1 MNPNYLKQELAWE
14 VALRAEERAKWMII
28 ILRLVSTIV
37 PRTIRVGIKT
47 RREMAWSPVDVWQ
60 GIVAQV
66 RA

>member
-1 MNPNYLKQELAWE
+1 MGPINLKELIWE
-14 VALRAEERAKWMII
+14 FARRSEERAKWMIVI
-28 ILRLVSTIV
+28 RRLVSTIV